1 MVSRRTY
8 VYSALALAAILFV
21 GVNVAA
27 DTAITTARLDLTQT
41 GQFTLSPGTRDILGK
56 LQEPITLKFYY
67 SRNVGARYASIAA
80 YAKRVRDL
88 LQEYAALSHGK
99 LILEEVDPEPFTPEE
114 DQASG
119 AGLTPAPTNQGDV
132 VYFGLS
138 GTNSIDGHQTI
149 AFFSADREPYLEYDL
164 TSLIYH
170 LATPKKPKVAL
181 ITGLPVMGSPDNPQ
195 PLAAYAALSQEYD
208 VTNLSSDFTGIPP
221 GTDLLVIAH
230 PPQLSPQMLLAID
243 NFVLSGKRALIFVD
257 PLSELAQRGGPQAQA
272 APSSDLGPLLKSW
285 GVDYP
290 SNMVLLDRSLAQQVA
305 ASNDPREPSIPY
317 PLWLHLTPADFDLH
331 DPITASLQSLNLAST
346 GEIAP
351 MRGATTIFHTLIGS
365 SDQASM
371 VPREQ
376 VMALRDPTH
385 LIEAVRPTGVRYALA
400 ARITGIANTAFPK
413 APGVIKS
420 GHVQLV
426 IMADSDI
433 WDDRFWVHVNN
444 QLGRTVAEPF
454 ADNGAFIL
462 NAVESLTG
470 SDDLIS
476 LRTRASNDRPFTV
489 VQALQQ
495 KAQLKYRETQDTLQT
510 SLNRAEATLAQLQ
523 QGGSGNSVDLNQ
535 KEKDQIESLRRGMAL
550 TRRELRDVQHN
561 LRAEVDALGARL
573 AFINIFGVPILVAAF
588 ALVLGMIRRR
598 RRARAA

>member
-1 MVSRRTY
+1 MISRRTY
-8 VYSALALAAILFV
+8 VFSALALAAVLFV

-27 DTAITTARLDLTQT
+27 DTAITNARLDLTET
-41 GQFTLSPGTRDILGK
+41 GQFTLSPGTRDILAK
-56 LQEPITLKFYY
+56 LQEPVTLKFYY
-67 SRNVGARYASIAA
+67 SRTAGARYAAIAA

-88 LQEYAALSHGK
+88 LEEYASLSHGK
-99 LILEEVDPEPFTPEE
+99 LILQEIDPEPFTPEE
-114 DQASG
+114 DQASA
-119 AGLTPAPTNQGDV
+119 AGLTAAPTNQGDV

-138 GTNSIDGHQTI
+138 GSNSIDGHQTI
-149 AFFSADREPYLEYDL
+149 AFFSADRENYLEYDL

-181 ITGLPVMGSPDNPQ
+181 ITSLPMVGSPENPQ

-208 VTNLSSDFTGIPP
+208 VTNLSSDFSAIPP

-230 PPQLSPQMLLAID
+230 PPQLSPQMLLSID

-257 PLSELAQRGGPQAQA
+257 PLSELAQRGGDPQNPA
-272 APSSDLGPLLKSW
+272 APASDLGPLLKSW

-290 SNMVLLDRSLAQQVA
+290 AGMVLLDRSLALEVA
-305 ASNDPREPSIPY
+305 AGNDPREPAVAY
-317 PLWLHLTPADFDLH
+317 PLWLHLTPTDFDTH

-351 MRGATTIFHTLIGS
+351 MRGATTIFRTLIGS

-385 LIEAVRPTGVRYALA
+385 LMEAVRPTGVRYALA
-400 ARITGIANTAFPK
+400 ARITGVAKSAFPK
-413 APGVIKS
+413 GPGAVRN

-426 IMADSDI
+426 IVADSDL

-444 QLGRTVAEPF
+444 QLGRSVATPF

-462 NAVESLTG
+462 NAVENLTG

-495 KAQLKYRETQDTLQT
+495 KAELKYRETQDTLQT
-510 SLNRAEATLAQLQ
+510 SLTRAEATLASLQ
-523 QGGSGNSVDLNQ
+523 QGAGGNSVALDQ
-535 KEKDQIESLRRGMAL
+535 KEKDQIETLRRGMAL

-573 AFINIFGVPILVAAF
+573 AFLNIFGVPILVAAF
-588 ALVLGMIRRR
+588 ALVLGLIRRR
-598 RRARAA
+598 RRTA